1 MKILMLTPYAPYP
14 PNSGARI
21 RQWEQIRYLG
31 VRHDLTLACFVF
43 SNEEFAYREMLEKY
57 CGQAVMVRHPFTAP
71 LTRLQVSAKS
81 PWPVMTFSI
90 QEMRET
96 LVKLS
101 ERNFDVVIIDFIFM
115 AQYHD
120 VFSCRRVLQEH
131 NIESHLFRQYANL
144 PDVSEKTIMG
154 VRRDRAFW
162 KATWMFMTAYE
173 NRLWGHF
180 PLRFTVSIKDK
191 EEMDSRCP
199 SGRTVVIE
207 NGVNTREK
215 TFLPIRNSGK
225 ILFMGTMNYYPNI
238 DAVLYL
244 TETIMPLV
252 WEKDP
257 SVRLCIAGLNPPKE
271 IRDLASDPRIEII
284 GTPDDMREI
293 AGQCCLT
300 VVPLRLGGGTRIKIL
315 DAFAMGIPVIST
327 SLGCEGLEV
336 EDGKH
341 IVIRDEPEA
350 FAQSVLQVI
359 SDPLRAECLRT
370 NGRKFTEDR
379 YDWEKIF
386 GRMEDELFNVTQTA
400 KGLQGSPAEP
410 KGC

>member
-1 MKILMLTPYAPYP
+1 MKILMIAPYAPYP

-31 VRHDLTLACFVF
+31 ERHQLTLACFAF
-43 SNEEFAYREMLEKY
+43 SNEEFAYRQILEKY
-57 CGQAVMVRHPFTAP
+57 CRETVMVRHPFTAT
-71 LTRLQVSAKS
+71 LTEIRVSDKS

-101 ERNFDVVIIDFIFM
+101 QRNFDIVIIDFIFM

-120 VFSCRRVLQEH
+120 VFSCRTVLQEH
-131 NIESHLFRQYANL
+131 NIESQLFRQYANL
-144 PDVSEKTIMG
+144 PDVSEKTVMG
-154 VRRDRAFW
+154 VRRDRTFW

-173 NRLWGHF
+173 NRLWRHF
-180 PLRFTVSIKDK
+180 PLRFTVSTKDK
-191 EEMDSRCP
+191 EELDSRCP

-215 TFLPIRNSGK
+215 TLLPIRNSGK

-238 DAVLYL
+238 DAVIYL
-244 TETIMPLV
+244 TEAIMPFIWGRDQTV
-252 WEKDP
+252 T
-257 SVRLCIAGLNPPKE
+257 LCIAGMNPPKE
-271 IRDLASDPRIEII
+271 IRDLASDPRIEIV

-315 DAFAMGIPVIST
+315 DAFAMGLPVIST

-336 EDGKH
+336 VDGKH
-341 IVIRDEPEA
+341 IIIRDDPQA
-350 FAQSVLQVI
+350 FAESVLQVI
-359 SDPLRAECLRT
+359 SDPLRAESLRMS
-370 NGRKFTEDR
+370 GRKLVENR
-379 YDWEKIF
+379 YDWTKIL
-386 GRMEDELFNVTQTA
+386 GQMEHELLNIAETS
-400 KGLQGSPAEP
+400 KELQINPA
-410 KGC
+410 

>member
-31 VRHDLTLACFVF
+31 KRHELTLACFAF
-43 SNEEFAYREMLEKY
+43 SNEEFAYRQRLETY
-57 CGQAVMVRHPFTAP
+57 CREAVMVRHPFVVPHADI
-71 LTRLQVSAKS
+71 RVSDKA

-96 LVKLS
+96 LATLS
-101 ERNFDVVIIDFIFM
+101 RQNFDVVIIDFIYM

-120 VFSCRRVLQEH
+120 LFSCRKVLQEH

-144 PDVSEKTIMG
+144 PDASEKTIMG
-154 VRRDRAFW
+154 VRRDRTFW

-173 NRLWGHF
+173 NRLWKHF
-180 PLRFTVSIKDK
+180 PLRFTVSSMDK
-191 EEMDSRCP
+191 EELDRRCP

-215 TFLPIRNSGK
+215 TLLPIRNSGK

-238 DAVLYL
+238 DAVFYL
-244 TETIMPLV
+244 TETIMPLI
-252 WEKDP
+252 WGKDP
-257 SVRLCIAGLNPPKE
+257 SVRLCVAGMNPPRE
-271 IRDLASDPRIEII
+271 IRALASDSRIEIF

-293 AGQCCLT
+293 AGQCCLS

-315 DAFAMGIPVIST
+315 DAFAMGLPVVST

-336 EDGKH
+336 EDGNH
-341 IVIRDEPEA
+341 IVIRDEPGA
-350 FAQSVLQVI
+350 FAESLLQVI
-359 SDPLRAECLRT
+359 SDPLRAERLRT
-370 NGRKFTEDR
+370 YGRNFAEDR
-379 YDWEKIF
+379 YDWEKIL
-386 GRMEDELFNVTQTA
+386 GRMEDELLNVTHTA
-400 KGLQGSPAEP
+400 TRVQGNTV
-410 KGC
+410 